1 MADPKQQPERRL
13 QTQDAD
19 AVAQNTATGTS
30 ADNSDRDQ
38 TGDENLKKG
47 RLKQQDDIQGGG
59 GGPSGGG
66 GDQKDD

>member
-19 AVAQNTATGTS
+19 AVAQNSTTGTS

-38 TGDENLKKG
+38 TGDENLKHC
-47 RLKQQDDIQGGG
+47 RLKQDDDVQGGG
-59 GGPSGGG
+59 KGG
-66 GDQKDD
+66 GDKKDS